1 MTSPSSP
8 LVVGLRAAGAAGPS
22 VVGHKAAT
30 LGRLVGAGF
39 SVPEGLVLTAEAL
52 TAVLDQNR
60 LGTHVHPDDLELLG
74 WPATVAMA
82 VEEIAAHFGDAPLAV
97 RSSASA
103 EDLPEESF
111 AGQYTSV
118 LRVRGDGELRSAIRS
133 CWASAFIGRVR
144 HYRRGTE
151 PARMAVLVQ
160 RLVDADVAG
169 VAFTADPVTGERDTV
184 LVSAVPGTAET
195 LVDGSVTPDQWRV
208 RGADACPVS
217 VLHQA
222 LTPRQA
228 VAVAELARRLEAEL
242 GGPQDVE
249 WAMADQRLV
258 VLQSRPVTAL
268 PRPPAVDLP
277 DGTWLKEDERY
288 PEPLTA
294 FGASL
299 VGPLVSAGLTD
310 MSADWGGLVERFEGR
325 VVGGEP
331 YMRVVPVGGPRSQRG
346 GPPPWWL
353 LGALSRVVPALRRR
367 MRIARTMLRPAVLE
381 RALDDW
387 DRLYKPRLRDE
398 QATLAG
404 VDLAAL
410 DDADLGL
417 HLARVVDFLA
427 RCLRLHFWLIPPYA
441 VPQYDLCALLARE
454 LGWDTASTQR
464 LLAGRSSTTS
474 EPHRALRRVADL
486 VRADAR
492 AAAIVAEAPADLV
505 DRLEPV
511 APRAAAALRSWTE
524 KYGVRSLHDDPGTP
538 TLLES
543 PALVARLL
551 CEAVADPGPGVDP
564 AARLRDE
571 ATAQARALL
580 ASRPARVRRRFE
592 TALAAAARSY
602 GLREDS
608 AFWTGSVPGGL
619 VRLAMVETGRRLA
632 ARGLLLDAEDAAH
645 LDVDTLRSLLGAEH
659 APASQD
665 VREAVAR
672 NRAERL
678 WTVQHPGPP
687 YHGPAPDPLPD
698 LRGLPRAG
706 RRLNEAL
713 QWARSS
719 GRSTTGTP
727 EAADDATL
735 LGLAGSPGRHTGTVR
750 LLLGTDDFGRLR
762 RGDVRV
768 CRTTDPAWSV
778 LFGVA
783 GALVTD
789 RGGALSHA
797 AIVAR
802 EHGVPA
808 VLATGNATQVL
819 RDGAVVTVDGTTG
832 RVVLHDAMRRGDND
846 GNTGDVAAT
855 GVR

>member
-1 MTSPSSP
+1 MASTRSP
-8 LVVGLRAAGAAGPS
+8 LVVGLLAAGAAGPS
-22 VVGHKAAT
+22 MVGHKAAT

-39 SVPEGLVLTAEAL
+39 SVPEGLVLTADAL
-52 TAVLDQNR
+52 SAVLDQDR
-60 LGTHVHPDDLELLG
+60 LDAHVEPGDLEVLG
-74 WPATVAMA
+74 WPATVARA
-82 VEEIAAHFGDAPLAV
+82 VDEIAAHFGDAPLAV

-111 AGQYTSV
+111 AGQYTTV
-118 LRVRGDGELRSAIRS
+118 LRVKGAGELRSAIRS
-133 CWASAFIGRVR
+133 CWVSASTGRVR
-144 HYRRGTE
+144 YYRGGSG

-222 LTPRQA
+222 LTERQA

-299 VGPLVSAGLTD
+299 VGPLVSTGLTE
-310 MSADWGGLVERFEGR
+310 MSAAWGGLVERFEGR

-331 YMRVVPVGGPRSQRG
+331 YMRVVPVGGPRSRRG
-346 GPPPWWL
+346 GPPPPWWL
-353 LGALSRVVPALRRR
+353 LGALSRVVPQLRRR
-367 MRIARTMLRPAVLE
+367 MRTARTMLRPAVLQ

-387 DRLYKPRLRDE
+387 ERLLKPRLREE

-410 DDADLGL
+410 DDAALGA

-427 RCLRLHFWLIPPYA
+427 RCLRLHFWLVPPYA

-454 LGWDTASTQR
+454 LGWGTATTQR

-474 EPHRALRRVADL
+474 EPHRELRRVADL
-486 VRADAR
+486 VRDDAG

-524 KYGVRSLHDDPGTP
+524 RYGVRNLHDDPGTP

-551 CEAVADPGPGVDP
+551 REAVADPGPGNGP
-564 AARLRDE
+564 AARLRE
-571 ATAQARALL
+571 ETAAQARTLL

-592 TALAAAARSY
+592 AALTAAARSY

-632 ARGLLLDAEDAAH
+632 ARGLLHDAGDAAH
-645 LDVDTLRSLLGAEH
+645 LDVGTLRGLLVADR
-659 APASQD
+659 APEAD

-687 YHGPAPDPLPD
+687 YHGPAPDALPD

-706 RRLNEAL
+706 RRLNQAL

-735 LGLAGSPGRHTGTVR
+735 LGLAGSPGSHTGTVR
-750 LLLGTDDFGRLR
+750 LLLGTDDFSRLR
-762 RGDVRV
+762 RGDVLV

-789 RGGALSHA
+789 RGGVLSHA

-802 EHGVPA
+802 EHGIPA
-808 VLATGNATQVL
+808 VLATGNATQIL

-832 RVVLHDAMRRGDND
+832 RVVVHDAVTRGDND
-846 GNTGDVAAT
+846 GNTADIAAT
-855 GVR
+855 GTR

>member
-1 MTSPSSP
+1 MSSARSP
-8 LVVGLRAAGAAGPS
+8 LVLGLRAAAAAGPG

-39 SVPEGLVLTAEAL
+39 SVPEGLVLTADAL
-52 TAVLDQNR
+52 AAVLDQNR
-60 LGTHVHPDDLELLG
+60 LGAHVELADLELVG
-74 WPATVAMA
+74 WPATVALA
-82 VEEIAAHFGDAPLAV
+82 VDEIAAHFGDAPLAV

-111 AGQYTSV
+111 AGQYTTA

-133 CWASAFIGRVR
+133 CWASAFTGRVR
-144 HYRRGTE
+144 HYRGGSG

-222 LTPRQA
+222 LTQRQA
-228 VAVAELARRLEAEL
+228 VAVAELARRLGAEL

-277 DGTWLKEDERY
+277 EGCWLKEVERY

-299 VGPLVSAGLTD
+299 VGPLVTSGLTD
-310 MSADWGGLVERFEGR
+310 MSAAWGGLVERFEAR
-325 VVGGEP
+325 TIGGEP
-331 YMRVVPVGGPRSQRG
+331 YMRVVPIGGRGGP
-346 GPPPWWL
+346 PPPWWL
-353 LGALSRVVPALRRR
+353 LGILSRVVPPLRQR
-367 MRIARTMLRPAVLE
+367 MRTAARMLRPAHLQ

-387 DRLYKPRLRDE
+387 ERLHKPRLRDE

-410 DDADLGL
+410 DDADLGA

-454 LGWDTASTQR
+454 LGWDTATTQR

-486 VRADAR
+486 VRDDAR
-492 AAAIVAEAPADLV
+492 AAAIVTEAPADLV

-524 KYGVRSLHDDPGTP
+524 EYGVRSLHDDPGTP
-538 TLLES
+538 TLMES

-551 CEAVADPGPGVDP
+551 CEAVADPDPGDGP
-564 AARLRDE
+564 AARLREE
-571 ATAQARALL
+571 AAAQARALL
-580 ASRPARVRRRFE
+580 ASRPGRVRRRFE
-592 TALAAAARSY
+592 TALAAATRSY

-619 VRLAMVETGRRLA
+619 LRLAMVETGRRLA
-632 ARGLLLDAEDAAH
+632 SRGVLHDPEDAAH
-645 LDVDTLRSLLGAEH
+645 LDVDTLRGLLLAER
-659 APASQD
+659 ASETRD
-665 VREAVAR
+665 VRETVAR

-678 WTVQHPGPP
+678 WTMQHPGPP
-687 YHGPAPDPLPD
+687 YHGPAPAPLPD

-713 QWARSS
+713 QWTRSS

-727 EAADDATL
+727 EVADDAAL
-735 LGLAGSPGRHTGTVR
+735 LGLAGSPGSHTGTVR
-750 LLLGTDDFGRLR
+750 VLLGVDDFGRLR
-762 RGDVRV
+762 RGDVLV

-789 RGGALSHA
+789 RGGVLSHA

-802 EHGVPA
+802 EHGIPA

-832 RVVLHDAMRRGDND
+832 RVVVHDGATTRGDID

-855 GVR
+855 GAR